1 MPGGGRKGMHSGRL
15 AKKRKNMAQ
24 LLAEADL
31 ISGYRPPTR
40 VPRGRGKRQRSM
52 RKDMR
57 WLDPSLLVNGGD
69 KKSKK
74 TQTEIKLRAGGYRC
88 NLCGYGKF
96 ATQASVVAHQ
106 LTQACRPNLRRE
118 ENQRAK
124 RNYRTMLSWGPSRS
138 ASASASGS
146 AMGSASPSPSASSS
160 LSSTS
165 STDVNTESV
174 ESVCATAEALF
185 GPYIQTLESEFK
197 EAYRSRNIKDVK
209 KRKPLPAWMQNRN
222 DFVWHPPNPT
232 MLAHATTQD
241 FQRPAF
247 WICIHTSILRYCDQ
261 RFKSSSFLSVE
272 RAFYIP

>member
-1 MPGGGRKGMHSGRL
+1 MTLEPETLDEHFADESRIRNSTEEVGQRTCGAGR
-15 AKKRKNMAQ
+15 
-24 LLAEADL
+24 
-31 ISGYRPPTR
+31 
-40 VPRGRGKRQRSM
+40 
-52 RKDMR
+52 
-57 WLDPSLLVNGGD
+57 
-69 KKSKK
+69 
-74 TQTEIKLRAGGYRC
+74 
-88 NLCGYGKF
+88 
-96 ATQASVVAHQ
+96 
-106 LTQACRPNLRRE
+106 
-118 ENQRAK
+118 
-124 RNYRTMLSWGPSRS
+124 
-138 ASASASGS
+138 
-146 AMGSASPSPSASSS
+146 
-160 LSSTS
+160 S

-185 GPYIQTLESEFK
+185 GPYVQTLESEFK

>member
-1 MPGGGRKGMHSGRL
+1 
-15 AKKRKNMAQ
+15 
-24 LLAEADL
+24 
-31 ISGYRPPTR
+31 
-40 VPRGRGKRQRSM
+40 M

-146 AMGSASPSPSASSS
+146 AMGSASPSPSAYQSSS
-160 LSSTS
+160 SSSTS

-185 GPYIQTLESEFK
+185 GPYVQTLESEFK

-209 KRKPLPAWMQNRN
+209 KRKPLPA
-222 DFVWHPPNPT
+222 
-232 MLAHATTQD
+232 
-241 FQRPAF
+241 
-247 WICIHTSILRYCDQ
+247 
-261 RFKSSSFLSVE
+261 
-272 RAFYIP
+272 